1 MRVLYLYKDYYPV
14 LGGIENHVRML
25 AEGLRELGVETQ
37 VLVTNTGSHSVSEA
51 IGGVPVTKT
60 GRQANISS
68 APLSLGF
75 FPAVRRLEAGVDV
88 AHAHFPYPP
97 GEVAQL
103 LLGRSRRFVLTYHS
117 DIVKQRVLGA
127 LYRPLLWLLLRRVDL
142 ITVSN
147 PVYIQT
153 SRYLRPVANKCRVI
167 HHGQDLARF
176 EPTSTSSAAA
186 AAWRARF
193 PDRPLLLFVGR
204 LRHYKGVDVLLRAM
218 TAVEQ
223 AHLVVVGIG
232 PMSDAWQAL
241 ARELGLQAKVSFLG
255 EAPDADVLALYQAAD
270 LFVLPST
277 NRAETWGAVQ
287 IEAMASG
294 LPVIC
299 TELGTGTSYV
309 NQDGVT
315 GLVVPPNEPGALA
328 AAIQTLIA
336 NPDLRRRLGQQGLRR
351 AAEQF
356 STAAM
361 LQNMLAFY
369 QEALAQPRP

>member
-25 AEGLRELGVETQ
+25 AEGLRPLGVDTR
-37 VLVTNTGSHSVSEA
+37 VLVTNTGPATVEVT
-51 IGGVPVTKT
+51 IDGVPVTKT

-68 APLSLGF
+68 APISLGF

-127 LYRPLLWLLLRRVDL
+127 LYRPLLWLLLRQANL

-153 SRYLRPVANKCRVI
+153 SPFLRPVADKCRVI

-176 EPTSTSSAAA
+176 APTPASAAAA
-186 AAWRARF
+186 AAWRERF
-193 PDRPLLLFVGR
+193 HGQPLILFVGR

-218 TAVEQ
+218 STVEQ
-223 AHLVVVGIG
+223 ARLAIVGIG
-232 PMSDAWQAL
+232 PKADDWQAL
-241 ARELGLQAKVSFLG
+241 AQELGLQARVTFLG
-255 EAPDADVLALYQAAD
+255 EASDADVIALYQAAD
-270 LFVLPST
+270 IFVLPST

-294 LPVIC
+294 LPIIC

-309 NQDGVT
+309 NQHGVT
-315 GLVVPPNEPGALA
+315 GLVVPPNDPDALA
-328 AAIQTLIA
+328 AAIRQMLA
-336 NPDLRRRLGQQGLRR
+336 APELRRAMGEAGLRR
-351 AAEQF
+351 AREQF
-356 STAAM
+356 STTAM

-369 QEALAQPRP
+369 REALAQPDS

>member
-1 MRVLYLYKDYYPV
+1 MRILYLYKDYFPV
-14 LGGIENHVRML
+14 LGGIENHIRML
-25 AEGLRELGVETQ
+25 AEGLRDLGVETQ
-37 VLVTNTGSHSVSEA
+37 VLVTNTSSHSVTE
-51 IGGVPVTKT
+51 IIDGVPVTKT

-75 FPAVRRLEAGVDV
+75 FPAVRRLEADVDV

-127 LYRPLLWLLLRRVDL
+127 LYRPLLWLLLRQVDL

-147 PVYIQT
+147 PIYIQT
-153 SRYLRPVANKCRVI
+153 SRHLRPVADKCRVI

-176 EPTSTSSAAA
+176 APTPATNAAA
-186 AAWRARF
+186 ATWRTRF
-193 PDRPLLLFVGR
+193 HNQLLILFVGR

-223 AHLVVVGIG
+223 AHLIVVGIG
-232 PMSDAWQAL
+232 PMADAWQAL
-241 ARELGLQAKVSFLG
+241 AQELGLQTKVSFLG
-255 EAPDADVLALYQAAD
+255 EVPDADVIALYQATD

-315 GLVVPPNEPGALA
+315 GLVVPPNDPGALA
-328 AAIQTLIA
+328 VAIQTLMA
-336 NPDLRRRLGQQGLRR
+336 NPARRRTLGQQGLRR
-351 AAEQF
+351 ATEQF
-356 STAAM
+356 STTAM
-361 LQNMLAFY
+361 LQNMLSFY
-369 QEALAQPRP
+369 QEALALPRP

>member
-1 MRVLYLYKDYYPV
+1 MRVLYLYKDYFPV

-25 AEGLRELGVETQ
+25 AEGLCALGVDVR
-37 VLVTNTGSHSVSEA
+37 VLVTNTGAKTADET

-68 APLSLGF
+68 APISLGF

-127 LYRPLLWLLLRRVDL
+127 LYRPLLWQLLRRVDL

-147 PVYIQT
+147 PIYIQT
-153 SRYLRPVANKCRVI
+153 SPFLRPVAAKCRVI

-176 EPTSTSSAAA
+176 APTPDSTARAAT
-186 AAWRARF
+186 WRTRYA
-193 PDRPLLLFVGR
+193 DRPVILFVGR

-218 TAVEQ
+218 TAVDQ
-223 AHLVVVGIG
+223 AHLLVVGVG
-232 PMSDAWQAL
+232 PMGDDWRTL
-241 ARELGLQAKVSFLG
+241 AQELGLQDKVTFLG
-255 EAPDADVLALYQAAD
+255 EVPDEDLTALYHAAN

-294 LPVIC
+294 LPIIC

-315 GLVVPPNEPGALA
+315 GLVVPPNDPDALA
-328 AAIQTLIA
+328 AAIRTLVA
-336 NPDLRRRLGQQGLRR
+336 NPKLRRTLGQAGLLR
-351 AAEQF
+351 ASDQF

-369 QEALAQPRP
+369 QEALALPKP

>member
-14 LGGIENHVRML
+14 LGGIENHIRML
-25 AEGLRELGVETQ
+25 AEGLRPLGVDVR
-37 VLVTNTGSHSVSEA
+37 VLVTNTGAKTVDET
-51 IGGVPVTKT
+51 IDGVPVTKT

-68 APLSLGF
+68 APISLGF
-75 FPAVRRLEAGVDV
+75 FPALRRLEAGIDV

-127 LYRPLLWLLLRRVDL
+127 LYRPLLWQLLRRVDL

-147 PVYIQT
+147 PIYIQT
-153 SRYLRPVANKCRVI
+153 SPFLRPVASKCRVI

-176 EPTSTSSAAA
+176 KPVPASMARAAT
-186 AAWRARF
+186 WRARYS
-193 PDRPLLLFVGR
+193 DRPLILFVGR
-204 LRHYKGVDVLLRAM
+204 LRHYKGIDVLLRAM
-218 TAVEQ
+218 TTVDQ
-223 AHLVVVGIG
+223 AHLLVVGIG
-232 PMSDAWQAL
+232 PMDDAWRAL
-241 ARELGLQAKVSFLG
+241 AQELGVQGKVTFLG
-255 EAPDADVLALYQAAD
+255 EAPDEDLIALYQAAD

-294 LPVIC
+294 LPIIC

-309 NQDGVT
+309 NQHGVT
-315 GLVVPPNEPGALA
+315 GLVVPPNDAGTLA
-328 AAIQTLIA
+328 VAIQTLVA
-336 NPDLRRRLGQQGLRR
+336 NQELRHTLGQAGLRR
-351 AAEQF
+351 ASEQF

-369 QEALAQPRP
+369 QEALALPKP